1 LLPIPNSL
9 KISKYLIIVDVVKKS
24 SAIFFQL
31 ILDCFFEANLNL
43 VAGCVSKCR
52 EKSQNVAF
60 IQKITW
66 KKVKKQIAIK
76 QKNKF

>member
-1 LLPIPNSL
+1 MECA
-9 KISKYLIIVDVVKKS
+9 
-24 SAIFFQL
+24 AIFFQL
-31 ILDCFFEANLNL
+31 NSDCFFEANLNL